1 MSDAAEPGTGTP
13 AADPATHLTT
23 HPTAQPTSSPTP
35 TPGPAPTEASDA
47 DGRALAP
54 VVALLATTV
63 AVTSSLTG
71 LLLTAGALAGRV
83 AGPWTSPSPVGPGL
97 VGAAMLGTAP
107 GLLAL
112 ARARRWEEARTLVFP
127 LVTVLVGL
135 FAVAVLNAGQL
146 QAAEGG
152 PLFLALFSLGWVAV
166 LGLLALAAVLCLA
179 RQYTRPAT
187 PLRGPVVPPP
197 AWSRPLLAVLGSS
210 WLGTGA
216 GLLFLPGFWAEFVPW
231 EVNRTDAQS
240 LGVWAL
246 ALGIGVLGTLAEDDL
261 RRVRPAL
268 ISVPGVALAAGAVL
282 AVRAGDV
289 DWTSGG
295 AVSLAVLL
303 LGLLTSGL
311 TGHRLA
317 ARAGRTPPARAGRTP
332 PARAGGAPPA
342 RS

>member
-1 MSDAAEPGTGTP
+1 MSETAGTGTGTP
-13 AADPATHLTT
+13 
-23 HPTAQPTSSPTP
+23 TAGPTSGSTP
-35 TPGPAPTEASDA
+35 AQTIGGG
-47 DGRALAP
+47 GRELAP
-54 VVALLATTV
+54 AVALLAVTV

-71 LLLTAGALAGRV
+71 LLMTVGALAGQV
-83 AGPWTSPSPVGPGL
+83 SGPWTSPSPVGPGL

-107 GLLAL
+107 GLLAI
-112 ARARRWEEARTLVFP
+112 ARARVWEEARTLVFP

-135 FAVAVLNAGQL
+135 FAVGITNAGLL

-152 PLFLALFSLGWVAV
+152 PLFLALFSLGWVGV
-166 LGLLALAAVLCLA
+166 LGLLASAAVLCVA
-179 RQYTRPAT
+179 RQYTRRAT
-187 PLRGPVVPPP
+187 PLQGPAVPPP
-197 AWSRPLLAVLGSS
+197 AWSRPPLAVLGSS
-210 WLGTGA
+210 WLGIGA
-216 GLLFLPGFWAEFVPW
+216 GLLFLPGFWAQFVPW
-231 EVNRTDAQS
+231 EVNRADAQS

-295 AVSLAVLL
+295 ALSLAALL
-303 LGLLTSGL
+303 LGLLASGL

-317 ARAGRTPPARAGRTP
+317 ARADAA
-332 PARAGGAPPA
+332 
-342 RS
+342 